1 MKCFSQLVIIHK
13 GGVKMRAIGT
23 LETWGRDVAAWD
35 LEALE
40 GCLWAEMD

>member
-1 MKCFSQLVIIHK
+1 
-13 GGVKMRAIGT
+13 MRAIGT

-40 GCLWAEMD
+40 GCLWAEMDWKKSDIKTVQTL